1 MKYITKSLMF
11 IALCFVSLV
20 LSSYTVY
27 GHNSGNIKGDG
38 GYNYYS
44 QTKNYRLGKN
54 LKRDFKRNFRR
65 NYSRSLRDY
74 YFNNKKDY
82 GIYRRF
88 NRYRLGD
95 RYRPYR
101 YRRYDCR

>member
-1 MKYITKSLMF
+1 MKYITKSLIS

-27 GHNSGNIKGDG
+27 GHNSGNIKGDD
-38 GYNYYS
+38 GYNYYG

-54 LKRDFKRNFRR
+54 YKRNFERDFRR
-65 NYSRSLRDY
+65 SYRDY
-74 YFNNKKDY
+74 YLYSKKDY

-88 NRYRLGD
+88 NRYIPGY

-101 YRRYDCR
+101 YRRYDCRE